1 MTKKRRGFA
10 WVPRRQPRRRIVLL
24 VCLLL
29 LDSAM
34 PVLWADEVNTGKAL
48 HPLDPLSKQEIL
60 ETVEVLR
67 TLGKTTENSRY
78 SFISLLEPPK
88 TEILNFRPG
97 TDWQRQSFAVIYERA
112 QNQTFEA
119 VVDLRNRSLVSWKN
133 IPGVQP
139 SFLEEDAEI
148 LQHAVRADPRF
159 PEIMKRRGITDL
171 SRVGIGDWPG
181 GYFGDPE
188 DKGARYRR
196 ADFSYHDSKS
206 LADRKI
212 ENLTADVDLN
222 KGKVIRW
229 IDGEI
234 TPIPPEGAGLSG
246 VPASPNRPAPKPL
259 IISQP
264 QGATFEVRNREV
276 RWQNWRFRFGFN
288 EREGLV
294 LYLVGY
300 EDAGRLRSVLYRATC
315 SEMVVPYGDPGI
327 NWYYKNAFDSGEDSF
342 GRYASPLEQST
353 DLPDNAQTFDVV
365 LPNETGEWF
374 EIPRAIGLYER
385 DGGLLWKHF
394 DKGRN
399 HNESRRSRELVLAWI
414 ATVGNYDYGFN
425 WVFRQ
430 DGSIEMEVLLSGFME
445 TKASPLETVAGALH
459 HEGDLRY
466 GHLVDRNLV
475 AVHHQHFFNFRLDLD
490 VDGTQNAVVEN
501 NTLSID
507 PGSSNKYKNAFTMME
522 TPLRDEQEAERQM
535 SLATSRRWT
544 ILNPNMRNS
553 LGYPPGYTLVPGD
566 NSVPYAAPDSWL
578 RKRASFTNAPFWA
591 TPYDPAQMHAAG
603 FYVNQS
609 RGDDGLQRWVEAKR
623 SIENT
628 DLVVWYTLGVTH
640 IPRPEEYPVMD
651 VQKTGFKLV
660 PNSFFIENPAIGLP

>member
-1 MTKKRRGFA
+1 MSVC
-10 WVPRRQPRRRIVLL
+10 VPRQQPKVQVRLPA
-24 VCLLL
+24 CLLL
-29 LDSAM
+29 VGLAM
-34 PVLWADEVNTGKAL
+34 PCLAANSGDTEHSL

-60 ETVEVLR
+60 ATVEVLR
-67 TLGKTTENSRY
+67 NLGKTTENSRY

-88 TEILNFRPG
+88 TEVLNFHPG
-97 TDWQRQSFAVIYERA
+97 SEWQRQSFAVIYERA
-112 QNQTFEA
+112 QNKTFEA
-119 VVDLRNRSLVSWKN
+119 VVDLRNRSLISWKN

-139 SFLEEDAEI
+139 SFLEEDDEI
-148 LQHAVRADPRF
+148 LQNAVRSDRRF
-159 PEIMKRRGITDL
+159 PEIMKRRGITNL
-171 SRVGIGDWPG
+171 SRVGIGNWAG

-188 DKGARYRR
+188 DTGVRYRR

-229 IDGEI
+229 IEGEVI
-234 TPIPPEGAGLSG
+234 PIPPEGAGLSG
-246 VPASPNRPAPKPL
+246 VPAAPTRPAPKPL

-264 QGATFEVRNREV
+264 QGATFEVHDHEV
-276 RWQNWRFRFGFN
+276 HWQNWRFRFGFN

-294 LYLVGY
+294 LYLVSY

-342 GRYASPLEQST
+342 GRFASPLQPST
-353 DLPDNAQTFDVV
+353 DLPDNAQTFDVA
-365 LPNETGEWF
+365 LPNEIGDWF
-374 EIPRAIGLYER
+374 EIPRAVGLYER

-430 DGSIEMEVLLSGFME
+430 DGSIEMEILLSGFME
-445 TKASPLETVAGALH
+445 TKASPLETAAGTMH

-466 GHLVDRNLV
+466 GHLIDKNLV

-490 VDGTQNAVVEN
+490 VDGTQNSVVEN
-501 NTLSID
+501 NTLPID
-507 PGSSNKYKNAFTMME
+507 PGSGNKYSSAFTMTE

-535 SLATSRRWT
+535 SLAASRRWT
-544 ILNPNMRNS
+544 VLNPNMRNS
-553 LGYPPGYTLVPGD
+553 LGYSPGYTLVPGD
-566 NSVPYAAPDSWL
+566 NSVSYAAPDSWL
-578 RKRASFTNAPFWA
+578 RKRASFINAPFWA

-609 RGDDGLQRWVEAKR
+609 RGNDGLQSWVQARR
-623 SIENT
+623 SIDNT
-628 DLVVWYTLGVTH
+628 DLVIWYTLGVTH

-660 PNSFFIENPAIGLP
+660 PNSFFVQNPAIGLP